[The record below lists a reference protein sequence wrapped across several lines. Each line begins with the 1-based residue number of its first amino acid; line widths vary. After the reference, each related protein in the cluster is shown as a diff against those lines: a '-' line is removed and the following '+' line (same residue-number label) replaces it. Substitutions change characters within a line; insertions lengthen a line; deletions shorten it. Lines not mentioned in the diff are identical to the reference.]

1 MENPELHAVHTS
13 KFIQTLPCEGWWDFL
28 LLWDGKA
35 GI

>member
-13 KFIQTLPCEGWWDFL
+13 KFIQTLPCEGWDFL